1 MELTVSSKAYS
12 LPAVLTA
19 VKKQQ
24 VFADWRLKERSEVTT
39 VLSFSRCAYSD
50 SEEAQCVAKFRRQL
64 DDEQIREK
72 LEKDFGPVR
81 DRLVA
86 FAIDPIVSVQK

>member
-1 MELTVSSKAYS
+1 MELTVSSQTYS
-12 LPAVLTA
+12 LSAVLTA

-24 VFADWRLKERSEVTT
+24 VFADWRMKERSETTT
-39 VLSFSRCAYSD
+39 VLSFSRCRASD
-50 SEEAQCVAKFRRQL
+50 SDEAQCVAKFRRQL

-72 LEKDFGPVR
+72 LEQDFGTVR

-86 FAIDPIVSVQK
+86 FALDPITSV

>member
-1 MELTVSSKAYS
+1 MELTVSSQTYS
-12 LPAVLTA
+12 LSAVLTA

-24 VFADWRLKERSEVTT
+24 VFADWRMKERSETTT
-39 VLSFSRCAYSD
+39 VLSFSRCGASD
-50 SEEAQCVAKFRRQL
+50 SDEAQCVAKFRRQL

-72 LEKDFGPVR
+72 LEQDFGAVQ

-86 FAIDPIVSVQK
+86 FALDPIASV